1 MRGEYCALL
10 LSALLF
16 AGGASSLQAQ
26 TQTAAAAQPPDTVD
40 LLDLSLEELLNITVT
55 STTKS
60 SLEIRQAPGVVRVF
74 TRTDIVRLGFTTLSD
89 VLRQIPGIQV
99 IEYRTGHQTI
109 WVRGVQSRYNNKV
122 LLLIDGVPMHDSF
135 YGHFDIDES
144 LRLDDAERIEIISGP
159 GSVLYGTN
167 AFAGVISITTRSPV
181 PSGEPTLVSA
191 AAEQGSFQ
199 SPRGS
204 LNYSGHN
211 LYARTSYLRTDGF
224 SPVLNGDGRRV
235 GTLAGR
241 PLLFVVSQ
249 VRDPLVDVHRKLR
262 RRCPCRPVQEV
273 RPGPFLAS
281 AADCRGRLIQEGS
294 SAESAFQGS
303 RLLHLHWRC

>member
-1 MRGEYCALL
+1 MTVSIGTLAASFVDEIAPDFWRRGWPNPLGDVRRRFKTFLSTGAGRPKRNHAMREEYCALL

-40 LLDLSLEELLNITVT
+40 LLNLSLEELLNVKVT

-74 TRTDIVRLGFTTLSD
+74 TRTDIVRLGFTTLRD

-122 LLLIDGVPMHDSF
+122 LLLIDGVPMHDSY

-144 LRLDDAERIEIISGP
+144 LALDVARQ
-159 GSVLYGTN
+159 TH
-167 AFAGVISITTRSPV
+167 APV
-181 PSGEPTLVSA
+181 
-191 AAEQGSFQ
+191 
-199 SPRGS
+199 
-204 LNYSGHN
+204 
-211 LYARTSYLRTDGF
+211 
-224 SPVLNGDGRRV
+224 GRR
-235 GTLAGR
+235 
-241 PLLFVVSQ
+241 
-249 VRDPLVDVHRKLR
+249 
-262 RRCPCRPVQEV
+262 PV
-273 RPGPFLAS
+273 
-281 AADCRGRLIQEGS
+281 
-294 SAESAFQGS
+294 
-303 RLLHLHWRC
+303 